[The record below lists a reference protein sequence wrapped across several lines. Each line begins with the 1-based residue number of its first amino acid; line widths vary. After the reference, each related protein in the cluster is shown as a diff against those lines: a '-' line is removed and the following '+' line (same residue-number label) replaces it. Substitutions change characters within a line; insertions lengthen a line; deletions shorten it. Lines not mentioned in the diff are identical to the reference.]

1 MGIHILFDEF
11 DKDDN
16 GEIDFQE
23 FMVMAD
29 YFKTAMSLTV
39 GTKSGSD
46 NDSDSDDDDDDINYE
61 FQYDPSTG
69 GLKKV
74 YGLTQHQ
81 SIIDRNQER
90 NNNNMAALLSS
101 SIHESKKDHDSIVRN
116 IAKDLYPMRDILCLQ
131 NDVRSFG
138 GDATDCLDYDQLFED
153 DKEKVQSQLNP
164 SDHEFESAF
173 P

>member
-1 MGIHILFDEF
+1 MG
-11 DKDDN
+11 
-16 GEIDFQE
+16 
-23 FMVMAD
+23 
-29 YFKTAMSLTV
+29 
-39 GTKSGSD
+39 
-46 NDSDSDDDDDDINYE
+46 NYE

-101 SIHESKKDHDSIVRN
+101 SIHESKKDYDSIVRN

-131 NDVRSFG
+131 KMSAHLVVPQLAASIMTNYSRRTRRRYNPNKIPRIMSLSLHSRRRIC
-138 GDATDCLDYDQLFED
+138 AASPWCLIIG
-153 DKEKVQSQLNP
+153 
-164 SDHEFESAF
+164 
-173 P
+173 